1 MNYDPKV
8 EVLQCTHEPMVLV
21 ANVATQT
28 MHQDLQLVNRP
39 EALCRR
45 LYTSKHLSVFEHAFI
60 TMRITGVSRSL
71 MAEFTRH
78 RHLSFTCSSQHYQDY
93 SGYEWYCFPPC
104 EPYCAAAL
112 EQYKHLLQ
120 TTDLPVHE
128 ARQILPNAMA
138 VNMVVS
144 GNARAWMEFLPKR
157 LCHRNIN
164 EMVIAARE
172 IRMALID
179 WLPTFQFVGPSCEE
193 IGICFEGKMSCG
205 RVEEVR

>member
-1 MNYDPKV
+1 MNYDPQV
-8 EVLQCTHEPMVLV
+8 EVLQSTPSPMAQV
-21 ANVATQT
+21 AKVATQT
-28 MHQDLQLVNRP
+28 MHQDLQLVNNP
-39 EALCRR
+39 ETLCHR
-45 LYTSKHLSVFEHAFI
+45 LYTAKHLSVFEHVFI
-60 TMRITGVSRSL
+60 SLRITDVSRSF
-71 MAEFTRH
+71 MAELTRH

-93 SGYEWYCFPPC
+93 SDYKWLCFPPC

-112 EQYKHLLQ
+112 EQYKHLVQ

-128 ARQILPNAMA
+128 ARQVLPNAMA

-144 GNARAWMEFLPKR
+144 GNARAWMEMLPKR

-164 EMVIAARE
+164 EMVVATRKIHK
-172 IRMALID
+172 ALVS

-205 RVEEVR
+205 RAREVR